1 VQYGYKKAEFDA
13 DFESVENVAKRLMQ
27 KSYQRKSD
35 QNMEFLNF
43 YCWGQKIF
51 RPISSFG

>member
-1 VQYGYKKAEFDA
+1 MGIKYAEFDA

-35 QNMEFLNF
+35 QNMGFLNF
-43 YCWGQKIF
+43 FC
-51 RPISSFG
+51 